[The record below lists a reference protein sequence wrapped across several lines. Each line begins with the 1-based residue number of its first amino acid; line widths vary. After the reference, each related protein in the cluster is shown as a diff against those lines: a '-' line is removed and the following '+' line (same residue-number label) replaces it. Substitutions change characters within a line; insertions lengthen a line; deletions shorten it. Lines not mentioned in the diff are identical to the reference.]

1 MHESSA
7 RINQGRMTPLT
18 LSAGAFCA
26 IATLLHIASIAVVI
40 VRVRRPASAAADR
53 RDGVSI
59 VRPVCGIEN
68 FGEATLGSAFRLAHS
83 RYEVLFCVAHAS
95 DPVVPVVRTL
105 IESHPD
111 VPARLVVGNDRI
123 SDNPKLNNVVKGWN
137 AAVHP
142 WIVMADS
149 NVLMP
154 PDYLDELFA
163 TWRPDTGLV
172 SSPAIGDRPDGIWAE
187 LECAFLNTYQ
197 ARWQCFADEIGL
209 GFAQGKSMLYRRD
222 MIEEA
227 GGIRAL
233 ACELAEDA
241 ASTKIVR
248 RRGLRVRVV
257 DRPFPQPLG
266 FRTAAQV
273 WQRQLRWARLR
284 RNTFMLYFLPEIMSG
299 AIPPLVA
306 AALVAAANDGPVIL
320 TLAAFATLWYGLE
333 ALLTAL
339 AGWHLSWRS
348 PIAWAMRDTL
358 IPVLWCASWLGNG
371 FVWRDNAMRV
381 AGRGS
386 TA

>member
-1 MHESSA
+1 
-7 RINQGRMTPLT
+7 MTLLS

-26 IATLLHIASIAVVI
+26 ITALLHIASIAVV
-40 VRVRRPASAAADR
+40 VTRVRRSGRPSAAAGGNG
-53 RDGVSI
+53 GVSI

-68 FGEATLGSAFRLAHS
+68 FAEATLGSSFHLDHS
-83 RYEVLFCVAHAS
+83 NYEVLFCVAQAS
-95 DPVVPVVRTL
+95 DPVVPLVQGL

-111 VPARLVVGNDRI
+111 IPARLIVGNDRI

-137 AAVHP
+137 AAAHP

-154 PDYLDELFA
+154 PNYLDELFE
-163 TWRPDTGLV
+163 TWRADTGLV
-172 SSPAIGDRPDGIWAE
+172 SSPAIGDRPEGIWAE

-197 ARWQCFADEIGL
+197 ARWQCSADEIGL

-222 MIEEA
+222 LIDAA

-233 ACELAEDA
+233 GCELAEDA

-248 RRGLRVRVV
+248 QQGLRVRVV

-266 FRTAAQV
+266 FRTVAQV
-273 WQRQLRWARLR
+273 WHRQLRWARLR
-284 RNTFMLYFLPEIMSG
+284 RDTFTLYFLPEIFSG
-299 AIPPLVA
+299 GLPPLA
-306 AALVAAANDGPVIL
+306 ACAILADVSDGPMIL
-320 TLAAFATLWYGLE
+320 ALTAFALLWYGLE
-333 ALLTAL
+333 ALLAAL

-348 PIAWAMRDTL
+348 PIAWMMRDLL